1 MPDINREASEFW
13 NALKPM
19 IDEEI
24 KTQTRGMVQRR
35 KMKVTTAPS
44 LNTNKI
50 GVTEPFGS
58 EMFIPF
64 TTNLISASVGDVV
77 WVEFMYGMTNAFASM
92 FASADEKDWDV
103 AGNLSVVGDVGIGG
117 NLGVSG
123 SASLQN
129 TTVNGVLDITPRRC
143 YASLSSAG
151 WYRVMKIV
159 GGAGG
164 WSFSVDFDIARA
176 YNNTNNEVHCVKM
189 LKTYNTAPSFVN
201 EESKTNT
208 INVSAIRYTVDSN
221 GVGYVDIR
229 YDANSNNTVSVDFTV
244 HTAQNQQSYF
254 TAESLQSVAD
264 SPSGETVLT
273 EYSFAANT
281 TVPSNGYV
289 PTISFL
295 DGTSISV
302 STVNARY
309 EMNGRLL
316 LLSGRF
322 TIGSMSASSN
332 TFLCL
337 SFPPGITIPAN
348 EPANVGFCTNSAKTW
363 GIRCKGSLFYLSD
376 GGGNYSK
383 PQLTTGSYQFNITAF
398 V

>member
-164 WSFSVDFDIARA
+164 WSFSVDFDITRA

-254 TAESLQSVAD
+254 TAESLQSVAA

-273 EYSFAANT
+273 EYTFAGNT
-281 TVPSNGYV
+281 DGDITSQITFNNVTLATARRNGNIIN
-289 PTISFL
+289 ISYQ
-295 DGTSISV
+295 GNSIDHSEGDV
-302 STVNARY
+302 VAT
-309 EMNGRLL
+309 
-316 LLSGRF
+316 
-322 TIGSMSASSN
+322 
-332 TFLCL
+332 
-337 SFPPGITIPAN
+337 FPPGLQSSSIHWCI
-348 EPANVGFCTNSAKTW
+348 GY
-363 GIRCKGSLFYLSD
+363 IKGVQTVLRINP
-376 GGGNYSK
+376 GNIVIWDA
-383 PQLTTGSYQFNITAF
+383 QSYPSGRLYFEATYIL
-398 V
+398 